1 MTEAS
6 AASLTSAPVEVGTKA
21 DATDVGPLTTRMF
34 VRYAGASGD
43 FNPMHYD
50 DALARSAGYP
60 SVFAQGMLSAA
71 LLASFA
77 VDWLGAENVRRYR
90 VRFREQVWPGDVL
103 TCSGEVT
110 AVEQAAD
117 GWLATVELTATRQTG
132 GMAVSATA
140 AFLFPSLPLP
150 LKQMSAQSENETFRR
165 EGYGPTSLAVG
176 ERGARTRQK
185 IVAETLRL
193 FESQGFH
200 ATSVESI
207 AKAAGTS
214 RSTLYQ
220 YFESKEQIF
229 VELLDE
235 CGTALMRV
243 VRRIGPLGPTRLGFD
258 NLHWWLGEWAYV
270 YDKYATMFVQWA
282 TVDTPGASVRPLVTG
297 FTHSYNERIAKR
309 LDASGVTGLAPV
321 DAAVAMTSIVHRF
334 NYFRHMSLTPHRFT
348 AEQLLDGLA
357 VFVQL
362 ILFPD
367 TPLEVFD
374 LVSQPTGRKWQPVN
388 VPAGEAAARL
398 PDRMAGLRPRAA
410 ATVRSLMD
418 AGARLF
424 AENGFYSTGVDDIVG
439 AAGFARGTFYKYFD
453 EKLDLLL
460 QLTRECSDDMR
471 VLIDDFVLIDPVSAA
486 GPAQLREWLARYMP
500 FQSRY
505 LGIMRAWLEGT
516 SRDPMMLAVVRE
528 TTRDMHVASLTVLRR
543 VDRPHPLDPDIAAVI
558 QGGILERMPQA
569 VLEHDPER
577 PDADTVELIAAV
589 MERGLYNSGPASP
602 ATA

>member
-6 AASLTSAPVEVGTKA
+6 VAGPPPELAEAPVQVGTKA
-21 DATDVGPLTTRMF
+21 DAVDFGPLTTRML

-77 VDWLGAENVRRYR
+77 VDWLGAETVRRYR

-103 TCSGEVT
+103 TCSGEISSV
-110 AVEQAAD
+110 APGED
-117 GWLATVELTATRQTG
+117 GWLVTAELTAMRQTG
-132 GMAVSATA
+132 GTAVTATVD
-140 AFLFPSLPLP
+140 FLIPTLALR

-165 EGYGPTSLAVG
+165 EGYGPTSLVVG
-176 ERGARTRQK
+176 ERGARTRQR
-185 IVAETLRL
+185 IIEVTLRL

-207 AKAAGTS
+207 AKEAGTS

-229 VELLDE
+229 VELLEE
-235 CGTALMRV
+235 CGSALTRV

-270 YDKYATMFVQWA
+270 FDKYATMFVQWA
-282 TVDTPGASVRPLVTG
+282 IVDTPGATVRPLVNS
-297 FTHSYNERIAKR
+297 FTHSYNERVARR
-309 LDASGVTGLAPV
+309 LEASGITGLAPV

-334 NYFRHMSLTPHRFT
+334 NYFRHMSLTPRRFT
-348 AEQLLDGLA
+348 SEQLLDGLA

-362 ILFPD
+362 MLFPD

-374 LVSQPTGRKWQPVN
+374 LVERPPGLERQPAG

-410 ATVRSLMD
+410 ATVRRLMD

-424 AENGFYSTGVDDIVG
+424 AEKGYHGTGVDDVVG

-460 QLTRECSDDMR
+460 QLTRECSSDMR
-471 VLIDDFVLIDPVSAA
+471 VLIDEFVLIDPASAA
-486 GPAQLREWLARYMP
+486 GPAQLRDWLARYMP

-516 SRDPMMLAVVRE
+516 SRDPRMLAVVRE
-528 TTRDMHVASLTVLRR
+528 TTRDMHVASLTVLSR
-543 VDRPHPLDPDIAAVI
+543 VSRPHPLDPDIAAVI

-569 VLEHDPER
+569 VLEHDPAR
-577 PDADTVELIAAV
+577 PDADTVELIAV
-589 MERGLYNSGPASP
+589 IMERGLFNPGPA
-602 ATA
+602 